1 MKSSRN
7 PPFAALRALE
17 AAARHLNFTRVA
29 EELNV
34 TQSAV
39 SHQIRH
45 LEELWGLKLFDR
57 PPRGLVLTRA
67 GQTLAPVVRQFLD
80 DLEET
85 LGTLQTER
93 KRAPLRVDMLQ
104 SFSVKW
110 LVPRLGGFHDEHP
123 EIDVW
128 ISTHDELIN
137 FATHDADVAIR
148 LGHGEYPGLHSTL
161 LLREYVFP
169 VCSPA
174 FLEEQG
180 PLNEPADL
188 LNSALL
194 LRLGD
199 PAHPNWQDWFAKA
212 GVERSTLI
220 EGPRFPDS
228 NMALQAAM
236 DGQGVALAR
245 SAHVGDDLRAERLV
259 RLFDVHYPS
268 SVFYYLVCPVATAEK
283 PHIQA
288 FRKWLLAE
296 ASAVQAEYDQMETA
310 ARAQT
315 RPSDQQPVV
324 SHPPLRPTA

>member
-57 PPRGLVLTRA
+57 PPGGLVLTRA
-67 GQTLAPVVRQFLD
+67 GQTLAPIVRQFLD
-80 DLEET
+80 DLEQN

-123 EIDVW
+123 DIDVW
-128 ISTHDELIN
+128 ISTRDELIN
-137 FATHDADVAIR
+137 FATREADVAIR

-174 FLEEQG
+174 FLHEQG
-180 PLNEPADL
+180 PLDEPADL
-188 LNSALL
+188 LNSPLL

-199 PAHPNWQDWFAKA
+199 PAHPNWQDWFVKA
-212 GVERSTLI
+212 GVEGATLI

-228 NMALQAAM
+228 SMAIQAAM

-245 SAHVGDDLRAERLV
+245 SAHVGDDLKARRLV

-268 SVFYYLVCPVATAEK
+268 SVFYYLVCPEATAER
-283 PHIQA
+283 PHIRA

-296 ASAVQAEYDQMETA
+296 ASAVQAEYDQMEVA
-310 ARAQT
+310 ARERA
-315 RPSDQQPVV
+315 RSPDKPIASHHPS
-324 SHPPLRPTA
+324 LPTA

>member
-1 MKSSRN
+1 MMLTRN

-67 GQTLAPVVRQFLD
+67 GQALAPVVRRFLD
-80 DLEET
+80 DLERT
-85 LGTLQTER
+85 LDTLQTEHR
-93 KRAPLRVDMLQ
+93 RAPLRVDMLQ
-104 SFSVKW
+104 SFSLKW

-123 EIDVW
+123 DIDVW

-137 FATHDADVAIR
+137 FSTQDVDVAIR
-148 LGHGEYPGLHSTL
+148 LGQGEYPGLHSNL

-174 FLEEQG
+174 FMKDQE
-180 PLNEPADL
+180 PLVDPVDL
-188 LNSALL
+188 LSSSLL

-212 GVERSTLI
+212 GVDGATLI
-220 EGPRFPDS
+220 EGSRFPDS

-245 SAHVGDDLRAERLV
+245 SAHVCADLKAGRLV
-259 RLFDVHYPS
+259 RLFDVDYPS
-268 SVFYYLVCPVATAEK
+268 SVSYYLVCPEVTAQK
-283 PHIQA
+283 SHIQA
-288 FRKWLLAE
+288 FRQWLLAE
-296 ASAVQAEYDQMETA
+296 ASAAQEEYDQMEVDAREQARSPDRSMADLLPTNSTA
-310 ARAQT
+310 
-315 RPSDQQPVV
+315 
-324 SHPPLRPTA
+324 

>member
-1 MKSSRN
+1 MLTRN

-57 PPRGLVLTRA
+57 PPSGLVLTRA
-67 GQTLAPVVRQFLD
+67 GQTLAPVVRHFLD

-85 LGTLQTER
+85 LDTLQGEHR
-93 KRAPLRVDMLQ
+93 RAPLRVDMLQ

-110 LVPRLGGFHDEHP
+110 LVPRLGGFHDENP
-123 EIDVW
+123 EIDIW

-137 FATHDADVAIR
+137 FSTENVDVAIR
-148 LGHGEYPGLHSTL
+148 LGHGEYPGLHSNL
-161 LLREYVFP
+161 LLREHVFP
-169 VCSPA
+169 VCSPD
-174 FLEEQG
+174 FLQDHE

-188 LNSALL
+188 LKSSLL

-212 GVERSTLI
+212 GVERATLI
-220 EGPRFPDS
+220 EGSRFPDS

-245 SAHVGDDLRAERLV
+245 SAHVCTDLKAGRLV
-259 RLFDVHYPS
+259 RLFDVDYPS
-268 SVFYYLVCPVATAEK
+268 GVSYYLVCPEVTAEK

-296 ASAVQAEYDQMETA
+296 ALAVQAEYDQMETD
-310 ARAQT
+310 ARKQENSPDKSIDGI
-315 RPSDQQPVV
+315 RPPV
-324 SHPPLRPTA
+324 HTA

>member
-1 MKSSRN
+1 MLTRN

-67 GQTLAPVVRQFLD
+67 GQALAPVVRQFLD
-80 DLEET
+80 GLEQM
-85 LGTLQTER
+85 LGTLQTEN

-110 LVPRLGGFHDEHP
+110 LVPRLGRFHDEHP
-123 EIDVW
+123 DINIW
-128 ISTHDELIN
+128 ISTHNELID
-137 FATHDADVAIR
+137 FATQDVDVAIR
-148 LGHGEYPGLHSTL
+148 LGQGEYPGLHSTL

-169 VCSPA
+169 VCAPA
-174 FLEEQG
+174 FAERRK

-188 LNSALL
+188 LSHPLL

-199 PAHPNWQDWFAKA
+199 PAHPNWEDWFAKA
-212 GVERSTLI
+212 GVEGASLI
-220 EGPRFPDS
+220 EGTRFPDS

-245 SAHVGDDLRAERLV
+245 SAHVGGDLQAGRLV
-259 RLFDVHYPS
+259 RLFDVRYLS
-268 SVFYYLVCPVATAEK
+268 DVFYYFVCPAAAVEK
-283 PHIQA
+283 SRVKA
-288 FRKWLLAE
+288 FRDWLVAE
-296 ASAVQAEYDQMETA
+296 AAI
-310 ARAQT
+310 AQT
-315 RPSDQQPVV
+315 QSDENEAATCAPGKV
-324 SHPPLRPTA
+324 A

>member
-1 MKSSRN
+1 MKLSRN

-80 DLEET
+80 DLERT
-85 LGTLQTER
+85 LDTLQTEH

-104 SFSVKW
+104 SFSLKW
-110 LVPRLGGFHDEHP
+110 LVPRLGGFHDGHP

-137 FATHDADVAIR
+137 FATQEADVAIR

-174 FLEEQG
+174 FMEDQE

-188 LNSALL
+188 LNSPLL

-212 GVERSTLI
+212 GVEGATLI

-228 NMALQAAM
+228 NMAIQAAM

-245 SAHVGDDLRAERLV
+245 SAHVGDDLKAKRLV

-268 SVFYYLVCPVATAEK
+268 SVCYYLVCPEVKAEK
-283 PHIQA
+283 PHIRA
-288 FRKWLLAE
+288 FRKWLLEKAL
-296 ASAVQAEYDQMETA
+296 AAQAEYDQMEVA
-310 ARAQT
+310 ARELARSPERSMASH
-315 RPSDQQPVV
+315 RPS
-324 SHPPLRPTA
+324 LPTA

>member
-1 MKSSRN
+1 MKLSRN

-80 DLEET
+80 DLERT
-85 LGTLQTER
+85 LDTLQTEG

-123 EIDVW
+123 DIDVW

-137 FATHDADVAIR
+137 FATQEADVAIR

-174 FLEEQG
+174 FMEEQG
-180 PLNEPADL
+180 SLNEPADL
-188 LNSALL
+188 LNSPLL

-199 PAHPNWQDWFAKA
+199 PAHPNWQGWFTKA
-212 GVERSTLI
+212 GVEGATLI

-245 SAHVGDDLRAERLV
+245 SAHVGDDLKAKRLV

-268 SVFYYLVCPVATAEK
+268 SVFYYLVCPEVKAEK

-288 FRKWLLAE
+288 FREWLLAE
-296 ASAVQAEYDQMETA
+296 ASAAQTEYDQMEVTA
-310 ARAQT
+310 RELARSPDQSMASH
-315 RPSDQQPVV
+315 RPS
-324 SHPPLRPTA
+324 LPTA